1 MDPITEGEGM
11 QPQDPEGGE
20 GGAPQDPQQDPKPQE
35 GGAGEGGAPQ
45 DPEPQEGAVNRHQY
59 ERDIQRRDKEIRD
72 LKAQL
77 KALNDSKVASGD
89 VAAQL
94 RREMDDLKAQLAD
107 EKANAALSAAGC
119 IDLELGRAALE
130 KLGGDVARLREAK
143 PYLFREDDK
152 TPRSTGGRP
161 AGRAPEDARAK
172 ARRAAGLRD

>member
-59 ERDIQRRDKEIRD
+59 ERDIQRRDKEIR
-72 LKAQL
+72 
-77 KALNDSKVASGD
+77 
-89 VAAQL
+89 
-94 RREMDDLKAQLAD
+94 DLKAQLAD